1 VTQTRAWLERRRREL
16 ARRHAGAGVLLALGC
31 AAAALAAGVLLG
43 RVGLYTRV
51 PLAVIG
57 GWAAAVAAV
66 VVGVVWLRR
75 RRGGTDVGVLAVE
88 VERTGG
94 LRRGSI
100 AGIAAYESRA
110 GSAELAAMAD
120 RRAHGW
126 LVKQGR
132 ISLAGARRDASRAL
146 WLGAAVLLVGGGL
159 LGASSLRPGRGA
171 AFWRPF
177 EVLGSRTGAIRLTVD
192 RADVRRGDT
201 ITVRI
206 AARGW
211 PDATLWVRAP
221 GEPWSSSVVALD
233 TAGRARMRLGPLDS
247 DRFLLATTG
256 GKSSDTIQVRVAL
269 PAFLAELQLLAR
281 YPSYLERP
289 DEPLAPGPDTVIVP
303 VGTRIIT
310 RGIATVEIAEAAW
323 RLGDAAVALDADA
336 TGFAGA
342 LGVYRSGRWRLVVKP
357 VGSDSLDEPAPE
369 LVLVAV
375 PDSTPVVTVPVPGAD
390 TTAPLSLTLPLVID
404 SRDDHGLTGVELVS
418 WRVTRLGE
426 RRPPTTEPIQL
437 PEGVSERLVLP
448 WVLDLNGRGFLPG
461 DTAFFKVRATDNA
474 PEPNVGESRTYALR
488 LPAMGELRRA
498 MREATESIA
507 SGADS
512 LVAAQ
517 RELARQIEDLAAERE
532 RGDASERG
540 DRGADRDAEQL
551 PFNSVERARELA
563 DRQEEALA
571 RAQQMRDELRELQEA
586 AWNAGLT
593 DPEFQK
599 QLQDLREL
607 LEQALTQEIAEKLR
621 ELRDALERLDA
632 SSVREALEQLAQA
645 AEEMREQLERGR
657 ELFERAALEGQMT
670 TLADDADELAQR
682 QEEWNRQAQQG
693 VDSAMAGME
702 EMLAAQA
709 ESLAAQLGRLQEQ
722 LDTMSLADAMQAA
735 QQRAGDASQHMQQ
748 AQQQAKRGEQQ
759 GAQQSGEQASQSL
772 QPLSKDLREQ
782 RDDMREA
789 WRQEVLDAMD
799 RALVEAADLAQRQE
813 DIANRLSRGEAG
825 AELRGE
831 QAAARDGVDRV
842 IQRVQDAAG
851 KNALISPTLQT
862 ALGFA
867 KLRMNESLDQL
878 QRAVPNTRQAGE
890 LAGQAVDALNAV
902 ALALLRSRSD
912 VAGSQSG
919 SGLQEA
925 VEQMAQLAQQQ
936 GQINGQA
943 GQLQPMIPMGGDQLM
958 QQLRA
963 MAEQQRALAQQ
974 LERLHAEGQ
983 VTGADALAEEARD
996 LAGQLDAGRLDDQ
1009 TVERQDR
1016 LYHRLLDAGRSLR
1029 KDEEDEKKDRVS
1041 EAADPGNVRPP
1052 VSGRPPVME
1061 PRFRYPTWDELR
1073 SLTPEERR
1081 LILDYFRRLND
1092 GNR

>member
-1 VTQTRAWLERRRREL
+1 MQTRAWLERRRGEL
-16 ARRHAGAGVLLALGC
+16 ARRHAGGGILLALGC

-43 RVGLYTRV
+43 RLGLYTRA
-51 PLAVIG
+51 PLTVIG
-57 GWAAAVAAV
+57 GWAAAFAALA
-66 VVGVVWLRR
+66 VGIGWFRR
-75 RRGGTDVGVLAVE
+75 RRGATEVGVLAVE
-88 VERTGG
+88 VERTGR

-100 AGIAAYESRA
+100 AGVAAYEARA
-110 GSAELAAMAD
+110 GSAELAAVAD

-126 LVKQGR
+126 LVREGR
-132 ISLAGARRDASRAL
+132 TSLAGVRRDAARSL
-146 WLGAAVLLVGGGL
+146 GLGALALLVGGGL
-159 LGASSLRPGRGA
+159 LAASLLRPGQGA

-177 EVLGSRTGAIRLTVD
+177 EVLGSRKGAIRLTVD
-192 RADVRRGDT
+192 RTDVRRGDT
-201 ITVRI
+201 VTVRI

-233 TAGRARMRLGPLDS
+233 TAGRALTRLGPLDS

-289 DEPLAPGPDTVIVP
+289 DEPLAPGPDTVLVP
-303 VGTRIIT
+303 GGTRIFT
-310 RGIATVEIAEAAW
+310 RGTATVEIAEAAW
-323 RLGDAAVALDADA
+323 RLGDAAVALDADGTA
-336 TGFAGA
+336 FTGA
-342 LGVYRSGRWRLVVKP
+342 LGVYRSGSWRLVVRP
-357 VGSDSLDEPAPE
+357 VGADSLDEPAPE
-369 LVLVAV
+369 LTLVAV
-375 PDSTPVVTVPVPGAD
+375 RDSAPVVTVPVPGAD
-390 TTAPLSLTLPLVID
+390 TIAPLSLTLPLVID
-404 SRDDHGLTGVELVS
+404 SRDDHGLTAVELVS

-426 RRPPTTEPIQL
+426 RRPPTAEPIQL
-437 PEGVSERLVLP
+437 PEGVSERLVLQ

-461 DTAFFKVRATDNA
+461 DTAFFKVRASDNA

-498 MREATESIA
+498 MREAA
-507 SGADS
+507 DAVKAGADS
-512 LVAAQ
+512 LVAGQ

-532 RGDASERG
+532 RGEAPERG
-540 DRGADRDAEQL
+540 DRGADRSADQL

-571 RAQQMRDELRELQEA
+571 RAQQMREDLRELQEA

-607 LEQALTQEIAEKLR
+607 LEQALTQDIARRLQ

-632 SSVREALEQLAQA
+632 PSVREALEELAQA
-645 AEEMREQLERGR
+645 AEELREQLDRGR

-670 TLADDADELAQR
+670 TLADDADELARR
-682 QEEWNRQAQQG
+682 QEEWNRQAQQR
-693 VDSAMAGME
+693 VDSAMAGIE

-709 ESLAAQLGRLQEQ
+709 ESLAAQLGRLQAQ

-748 AQQQAKRGEQQ
+748 AQQQAMRGNQQ
-759 GAQQSGEQASQSL
+759 AAQQSGEQASQSL
-772 QPLSKDLREQ
+772 QPLGQDLREQ
-782 RDDMREA
+782 RDDLRRA

-799 RALVEAADLAQRQE
+799 RALVEAADIAQRQE

-825 AELRGE
+825 AEVRGE

-851 KNALISPTLQT
+851 KNALISPSLQT

-878 QRAVPNTRQAGE
+878 QRPVPNTRQAGE

-902 ALALLRSRSD
+902 ALALLRSRSE
-912 VAGSQSG
+912 VAGAQSG

-943 GQLQPMIPMGGDQLM
+943 GQLQPMVPLGGDQLM
-958 QQLRA
+958 QELRA
-963 MAEQQRALAQQ
+963 MAEQQRALAQE

-996 LAGQLDAGRLDDQ
+996 LAGELEAGRLDEQ

-1029 KDEEDEKKDRVS
+1029 KDDEDEKKDRVS
-1041 EAADPGNVRPP
+1041 EAADPTTVRPP
-1052 VSGRPPVME
+1052 GTGRPPVME

-1092 GNR
+1092 GGR